1 MRFMQRIFVTL
12 ILLLST
18 VLGFSQAALQN
29 NGNLQVHTGA
39 NIAAH
44 GAFTNT
50 STATLVNN
58 GTLYIRGNVTNG
70 QASMSAGTGATHLSG
85 TSAQSV
91 NGTQAFRVN
100 NLTTNNSSGITLNN
114 NLNVVSVH
122 TFTAGRIASS
132 ATPNYLVYE
141 AGSSYTGSTDAAHVT
156 GWVKKLGST
165 NFVFPVG
172 NASYLRTISIGT
184 LSGTSEF
191 NAQYAGTT
199 TNTGN
204 VLPNLVTVDA
214 NEYWNLNQ
222 VSGGTA
228 IVNLN
233 WEHSKVAFP
242 DYPLASIRVA
252 NYSAGMWT
260 SRGGS
265 ATGNVTTTGNINST
279 AQSTFGAF
287 VIGSQNFS
295 LPLNFLGITAKRQ
308 NSITLVEWNTGEEY
322 DVDHFEVERKDTY
335 SSTFTVIAEVR
346 ARNMITNKYEI
357 EDRLP
362 LEGTAYYRV
371 KSVDRD
377 GESQYSRVVAVNDK
391 SSGSMAV
398 LNNPARST
406 IFISVNNAPKGNYVY
421 QLIDGSGRI
430 VQAGQVLLNGQSVF
444 DIPVSVKSSKGYYFV
459 KISNSLFEFTD
470 KVFVQ

>member
-1 MRFMQRIFVTL
+1 MQRTFVTFVA
-12 ILLLST
+12 ILSSL
-18 VLGFSQAALQN
+18 LGFSQAAMQN
-29 NGNLQVHTGA
+29 NGNLQIHTGA
-39 NIAAH
+39 NMAAY
-44 GAFTNT
+44 GALTNT
-50 STATLVNN
+50 SGATLINN
-58 GTLYIRGNVTNG
+58 GTFYIKGNITNG
-70 QASMSAGTGATHLSG
+70 QASMAAGSGATHLSG

-91 NGTQAFRVN
+91 NGTQAYRVN
-100 NLTTNNSSGITLNN
+100 NLTTNNSTGITLNN
-114 NLNVVSVH
+114 NLNVVGIH

-132 ATPNYLVYE
+132 VTPNYLVYE

-156 GWVKKLGST
+156 GWVKKFGAT

-184 LSGTSEF
+184 LSATSEF

-204 VLPNLVTVDA
+204 VLPNLVTVNA
-214 NEYWNLNQ
+214 NEYWNLTQ

-228 IVNLN
+228 IVNVN

-252 NYSAGMWT
+252 NYSGGMWT

-265 ATGNVTTTGNINST
+265 ATGSVSTTGNINST

-322 DVDHFEVERKDTY
+322 DVNHFEVERKDTY
-335 SSTFTVIAEVR
+335 SSTFTVIAEVP
-346 ARNMITNKYEI
+346 ARNMITNKYEV

-362 LEGTAYYRV
+362 LEGTAYYRI

-377 GESQYSRVVAVNDK
+377 GEFQYSRVVAVNEK
-391 SSGSMAV
+391 SSGSMAI

-406 IFISVNNAPKGNYVY
+406 IFISVNSAPKGNYAY
-421 QLIDGSGRI
+421 QLVDGAGRI
-430 VQAGQVLLNGQSVF
+430 VQAGQVMLNGQTVF
-444 DIPVSVKSSKGYYFV
+444 DIPVSIKSSKGYYFV
-459 KISNSLFEFTD
+459 RISNSLFEFTD
-470 KVFVQ
+470 KVFIQ